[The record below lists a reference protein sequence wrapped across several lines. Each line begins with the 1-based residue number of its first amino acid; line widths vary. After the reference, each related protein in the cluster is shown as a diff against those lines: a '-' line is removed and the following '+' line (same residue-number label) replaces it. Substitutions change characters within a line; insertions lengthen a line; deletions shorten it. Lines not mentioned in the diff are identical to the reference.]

1 MKVIST
7 GGIDTADSRTAG
19 KKIQV
24 LEFFMPACLVTS
36 RYAVAPV
43 HELTRSCDRGPSLY
57 ESADQLSDQIM
68 TAAKRVGIDANYSAG
83 KQIDFAETEGE
94 EPSTFLKLGC
104 LSRQMVFGR
113 VRTHPKSRS
122 FDSRIEYCESPSTDK
137 LLFVARG

>member
-43 HELTRSCDRGPSLY
+43 HELTRSCDRGPSHH
-57 ESADQLSDQIM
+57 
-68 TAAKRVGIDANYSAG
+68 SAG
-83 KQIDFAETEGE
+83 KQIDFADTEGE